1 MNETRTRIAVG
12 DIVVEKSK
20 EGGSFY
26 KCDDFI
32 HLSAIEWKT
41 LFSLNIIVEGE
52 PKSFILDQ
60 DRPFSDNSKFVSVEF
75 YKGETYVDIRR
86 WTWLKLLYKDGTYIP
101 SREGVQLRVS
111 QWKEIEELF
120 KNETKG

>member
-1 MNETRTRIAVG
+1 MAISPTAVYARENWISVSFAGKISFTNKKYILPKFHNALITSMRVFRVLYITVCLLLCLVIMNETRTRIAVG

-60 DRPFSDNSKFVSVEF
+60 DK
-75 YKGETYVDIRR
+75 
-86 WTWLKLLYKDGTYIP
+86 
-101 SREGVQLRVS
+101 
-111 QWKEIEELF
+111 
-120 KNETKG
+120 